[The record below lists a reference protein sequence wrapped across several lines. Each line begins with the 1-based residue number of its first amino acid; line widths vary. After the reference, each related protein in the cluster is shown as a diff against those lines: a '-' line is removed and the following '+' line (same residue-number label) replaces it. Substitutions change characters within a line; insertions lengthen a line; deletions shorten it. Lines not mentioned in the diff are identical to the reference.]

1 MRLVAVVMSATVV
14 AGAAVWAQTQ
24 RTTTAPKTAP
34 ASVSIAVDKGARWLA
49 SVQGAD
55 GGWGQDGGA
64 ASSARPGERLESTGN
79 DVANTAVASLALL
92 QAGKQYEPQVERALA
107 FILQRIEASPAEG
120 LAITDR
126 QGTQIQR
133 KLGPCIDTFLSSM
146 LLSQIDG
153 RASTPALNARVRKA
167 LEKTVAKI
175 EKNQQSDGSWNTA
188 GGWAP
193 VLGTSMASRSL
204 FEAQSRGVAVDVA
217 VTARAERYT
226 VSALS
231 AAPPP
236 AASVGAGGGSASRPV
251 AALPSAPAEAAG
263 VPLYQS
269 AQALEQLSRT
279 PADRVR
285 NAKQIS
291 AIQGQLESAAFVGG
305 FGSMGGEEFFSYLNI
320 SDSMKRIGGA
330 DWSKWHAGITQ
341 KILGLQNSDGTWAG
355 HHCITGRVAMTSA
368 AILNLTVDRA
378 R

>member
-1 MRLVAVVMSATVV
+1 MSGAVV

-24 RTTTAPKTAP
+24 RTTSDPKTAP
-34 ASVSIAVDKGARWLA
+34 APAPVSTAVDKGARWLA

-55 GGWGQDGGA
+55 GGWGQDGGE
-64 ASSARPGERLESTGN
+64 ASSARPGERLESSGN
-79 DVANTAVASLALL
+79 DVSNTAVAALALL
-92 QAGKQYEPQVERALA
+92 QASRQYEPQVERALA
-107 FILQRIEASPAEG
+107 FVLQRIEASPADG

-126 QGTQIQR
+126 QGTQLQR

-146 LLSQIDG
+146 LLAQIDG

-167 LEKTVAKI
+167 LQKTVAKI
-175 EKNQQSDGSWNTA
+175 EKHQQSDGSWNIA

-204 FEAQSRGVAVDVA
+204 FEAKNKGVAVDAA
-217 VTARAERYT
+217 VLKRAENYT

-231 AAPPP
+231 AAPRV
-236 AASVGAGGGSASRPV
+236 AARGAAGGVSAGIL
-251 AALPSAPAEAAG
+251 AAAPSAAPAEAAG

-279 PADRVR
+279 AGDRVK
-285 NAKQIS
+285 NAKEIT
-291 AIQGQLESAAFVGG
+291 AIQGQLADAAFVGG

-320 SDSMKRIGGA
+320 SDSMKRVGGDA
-330 DWSKWHAGITQ
+330 WSKWHADITQ